1 MSTASQTANIQL
13 SPAEAFAA
21 IALTAV
27 AADGYVTGSETQII
41 NTTLSRMQL
50 FSEYSEEEKRSMI
63 DRLFCQIQQQGY
75 DTLMTAAIAQL
86 PGNLKETVFAIA
98 TDITLADG
106 ELSEEEENLLNA
118 LYSSLEISEEMATKI
133 IDVMLIKNRG

>member
-1 MSTASQTANIQL
+1 MSAASQTANIQL
-13 SPAEAFAA
+13 SAAEAFAA

-27 AADGYVTGSETQII
+27 AADGYITGSETQII

-50 FSEYSEEEKRSMI
+50 FSEYSDEQKRSMI
-63 DRLFCQIQQQGY
+63 DRLFCQIQEQGY
-75 DTLMTAAIAQL
+75 DQLMNAAITQL
-86 PGNLKETVFAIA
+86 PDNLKETVFAIA

-118 LYSSLEISEEMATKI
+118 LYSSLEISEEIATKI

>member
-1 MSTASQTANIQL
+1 MSAASQTANIQL

-27 AADGYVTGSETQII
+27 AADGYITGSETQII

-63 DRLFCQIQQQGY
+63 DRLFCQIQEQGY
-75 DTLMTAAIAQL
+75 DTLMVAAIAQL

-118 LYSSLEISEEMATKI
+118 LYSSLEIEEEMATKI

>member
-1 MSTASQTANIQL
+1 MSAASQTANIQL

-27 AADGYVTGSETQII
+27 AADGYITGSETQII

-50 FSEYSEEEKRSMI
+50 FSQYSEEEKRSMI
-63 DRLFCQIQQQGY
+63 DRLFCQIQEQGY
-75 DTLMTAAIAQL
+75 DMLMAAAIAQL

-118 LYSSLEISEEMATKI
+118 LYNSLEIEEEMATKI